1 MPLASAKTIIN
12 GTWVIRYCPHISFFF
27 ISFFSSPCNF
37 SPFLSPMTLSL
48 SFSPEYFILIL
59 FYRCRTEAKKGQN
72 FEARNILTSE
82 HRKFIKC
89 LTRCVP
95 PSVPNLF
102 NPCTPKWSVKPR
114 MCTYYIMK
122 LLKLKQ
128 LIASVKPFSVISVF

>member
-12 GTWVIRYCPHISFFF
+12 GTWVIRYCPHISFFYQF
-27 ISFFSSPCNF
+27 LFLSLQFFS
-37 SPFLSPMTLSL
+37 LSIPPDSLSL

-72 FEARNILTSE
+72 FEARNILTRE

-122 LLKLKQ
+122 LLKSKQ